1 MKQLFLIL
9 AILFATITFGQTTP
23 PAPSTGRWLIVDTNY
38 TVGTSSAGITKANLY
53 YRNIINNMGG
63 YYLAKLLVLLDN
75 KLIPRIIQPK
85 INILV
90 LDHLDLLYF
99 H

>member
-1 MKQLFLIL
+1 
-9 AILFATITFGQTTP
+9 
-23 PAPSTGRWLIVDTNY
+23 
-38 TVGTSSAGITKANLY
+38 
-53 YRNIINNMGG
+53 MGG

-75 KLIPRIIQPK
+75 KLIPHIIQPK
-85 INILV
+85 INILA